1 VALVVRLSPG
11 SEPVVEVHTADLE
24 ELDVF
29 LRSMRAQGV
38 WSALKGA
45 AREFADAPLAGI
57 EAVEAAFPGA
67 QVITDGATPAT
78 EPAPQ
83 LGPEAAQAFVNDW
96 NAKATERAVKQGV
109 IPDPA
114 VPDDGADIVVAPKQ
128 SGPRCAKCGA
138 ATTFGGTS
146 KDGRR
151 EAYFCSTGDRSH
163 TTVIDK

>member
-1 VALVVRLSPG
+1 MGLVVRLSPG
-11 SEPVVEVHTADLE
+11 TEPVVEVHTDTLE
-24 ELDVF
+24 QLDVF

-67 QVITDGATPAT
+67 QVITDGATPVA
-78 EPAPQ
+78 EPGPQ

-96 NAKATERAVKQGV
+96 NAKATERAVAKGE

-114 VPDDGADIVVAPKQ
+114 AAPPADIVAPKQ
-128 SGPRCAKCGA
+128 STPKCKTCGA
-138 ATTFGGTS
+138 ATTFGSGTG
-146 KDGRR
+146 KNGKW
-151 EAYFCSTGDRSH
+151 EAYFCSTGDRAH
-163 TTVIDK
+163 TSFINK